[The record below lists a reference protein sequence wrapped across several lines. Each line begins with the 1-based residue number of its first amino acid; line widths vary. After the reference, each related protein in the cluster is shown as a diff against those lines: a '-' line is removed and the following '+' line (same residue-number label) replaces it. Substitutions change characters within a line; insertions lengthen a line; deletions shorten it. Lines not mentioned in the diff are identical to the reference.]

1 MSNPK
6 KNIENVRVD
15 YDKSLID
22 FKSIDKSPFD
32 LFNKWIEQAFLIDK
46 DNANAFVLSTVSNTM
61 IPSSRVVLMRG
72 FSEKGLVFYTNY
84 DSNKS
89 KDILSNNNV
98 SVNFFWPQL
107 EKQIRIIGKV
117 ERISAKESDEYFN
130 NRPLESKF
138 GAIISD
144 QSAEISLDYDFS
156 KKLNVLKT
164 ENKTT
169 SPKRPNN
176 WGGFRVVITYFE
188 FWQGRPSRLHDRLCY
203 TLDRSE
209 WKISRKSP

>member
-32 LFNKWIEQAFLIDK
+32 LFDKWIEQAFVIDK
-46 DNANAFVLSTVSNTM
+46 DNANAFVLSTVSNNM

-72 FSEKGLVFYTNY
+72 FSEKGLVFYTTY

-130 NRPLESKF
+130 NRP
-138 GAIISD
+138 
-144 QSAEISLDYDFS
+144 
-156 KKLNVLKT
+156 
-164 ENKTT
+164 
-169 SPKRPNN
+169 
-176 WGGFRVVITYFE
+176 
-188 FWQGRPSRLHDRLCY
+188 
-203 TLDRSE
+203 
-209 WKISRKSP
+209 